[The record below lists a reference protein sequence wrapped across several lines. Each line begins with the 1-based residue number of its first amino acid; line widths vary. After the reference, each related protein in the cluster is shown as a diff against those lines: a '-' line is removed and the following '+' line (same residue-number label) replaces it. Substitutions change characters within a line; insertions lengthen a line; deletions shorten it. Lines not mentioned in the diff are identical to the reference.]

1 MAENSISYG
10 MGLSDQMINQM
21 LQSDDPS
28 IVAQAQNYVNQ
39 SQTQQEE
46 KPSLLK
52 RIGNFF
58 ISPAAS
64 AEVDINSNQNTLSE
78 DQLNYL
84 LQSSYL
90 PSDTGFQIGQFG
102 PNQNYLGKGMQGLE
116 SLGIGPNL
124 NYLGDG
130 PMTGSIGV
138 GPNQNYLGKGMQI
151 GSIGQPRYD
160 SGTQT
165 IFPSN
170 MSPALSDLGG
180 ITPSYGVA
188 NEADVEQVDSLT
200 GEKKSSG
207 IVDLLSFFVPGLN
220 FLKNFEGTSYQ
231 QFDPRA
237 TVKDGIY
244 SLGAFNQPANMV
256 NDFYDPIT
264 RTNRFDRASAKY
276 KKTGSIKDLFAS
288 SRTGTEFF
296 KKLKERN
303 APQQTTQD
311 TRDIQTKIDTGRYR
325 RTAADNVID
334 RGRGEN
340 NIASRAPK
348 GPTGAKRGIDAKNKS
363 SIDPA
368 VGRRG

>member
-1 MAENSISYG
+1 MAEKSISYG

-102 PNQNYLGKGMQGLE
+102 PNQNYLGKGMRGLE

-130 PMTGSIGV
+130 PMTGSIGI

-170 MSPALSDLGG
+170 ISPALSDLGG

-188 NEADVEQVDSLT
+188 NEDDVEQVDSLT

-207 IVDLLSFFVPGLN
+207 IMDLIMSIAVPGYG
-220 FLKNFEGTSYQ
+220 FLKNIGKGGLEGIRGLNQRIQQSDFGRSKTLADYFDARSYGGR
-231 QFDPRA
+231 DAR
-237 TVKDGIY
+237 
-244 SLGAFNQPANMV
+244 
-256 NDFYDPIT
+256 
-264 RTNRFDRASAKY
+264 DRKAS
-276 KKTGSIKDLFAS
+276 
-288 SRTGTEFF
+288 
-296 KKLKERN
+296 
-303 APQQTTQD
+303 QTM
-311 TRDIQTKIDTGRYR
+311 REARGIQTQVDR
-325 RTAADNVID
+325 RGDSTSRVSDRNRSSVTTSSAARSKGVGGGGYTASDSTRESY
-334 RGRGEN
+334 RGR
-340 NIASRAPK
+340 
-348 GPTGAKRGIDAKNKS
+348 
-363 SIDPA
+363 
-368 VGRRG
+368 